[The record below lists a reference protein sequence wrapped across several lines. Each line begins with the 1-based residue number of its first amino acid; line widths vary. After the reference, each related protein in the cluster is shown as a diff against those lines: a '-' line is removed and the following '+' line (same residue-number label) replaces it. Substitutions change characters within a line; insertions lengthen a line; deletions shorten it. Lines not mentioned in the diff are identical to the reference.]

1 MDGINH
7 SIFLQTVDKS
17 NSGLNP
23 NAPVFDYSPTSP
35 SKLEQFRANGG
46 ILDFSADNAIVAAS
60 SPSFRRRHGG
70 ANSNVSNTGKSRN
83 AAADYTYNSHI
94 ESVASDF
101 GTSPKSNFMQR
112 NKQSHRHQRL
122 DLQQSRTNSLSHPP
136 QRGINYNSKRQQGAK
151 TRANGNTSSSRGNK
165 RTGTK
170 KQAGNA
176 GARADNAYYPNAP
189 ASAMAIGAS
198 AARGKR
204 AHHHQGAIN
213 QSQQKASQQN
223 DKKANAVSRQLLKEF
238 YLLFKTKEKQEG
250 SKVAKL
256 LGLKYLG
263 NKNLDIKARAKIY
276 CLLAD
281 LEKRDGNVNP
291 VFLDQD

>member
-1 MDGINH
+1 
-7 SIFLQTVDKS
+7 
-17 NSGLNP
+17 
-23 NAPVFDYSPTSP
+23 
-35 SKLEQFRANGG
+35 
-46 ILDFSADNAIVAAS
+46 
-60 SPSFRRRHGG
+60 
-70 ANSNVSNTGKSRN
+70 
-83 AAADYTYNSHI
+83 
-94 ESVASDF
+94 
-101 GTSPKSNFMQR
+101 
-112 NKQSHRHQRL
+112 
-122 DLQQSRTNSLSHPP
+122 
-136 QRGINYNSKRQQGAK
+136 
-151 TRANGNTSSSRGNK
+151 
-165 RTGTK
+165 
-170 KQAGNA
+170 
-176 GARADNAYYPNAP
+176 
-189 ASAMAIGAS
+189 MAIGAS

-281 LEKRDGNVNP
+281 LEKRDGRYEKAREYFGKANE
-291 VFLDQD
+291 LDPIAKEGWLEYSKMEEDCGNFDNCRDILLKGLSHDRTNENLLKSLIKLEEKMST